1 MSFFGL
7 NVIGSAVEAF
17 QQAANTTSDNIANV
31 NTPGAS
37 RQVVNLREAAP
48 IVGSPGY
55 ASWSGPGTKGDG
67 VIVDSITRIHQDS
80 YDSLFRGA
88 SASQNYFDVQQ
99 QQLAAIQSS
108 FGEPANGVNKAF
120 TDLQTAISQLASNPA
135 GMSERQGVISAA
147 QAFVTAL
154 NRVGSAIQSA
164 KATVTGQAATTVD
177 QANALIDKIAAL
189 NGQIR
194 ASKAVGDNPNTY
206 QDQRDLYVDQLSK
219 LLSTQTAVQ
228 ANGSALV
235 TVGGRALVNDT
246 QAYHLASPVVGTDA
260 SGNATLVI
268 GLQGDPNP
276 SNPVPVALGSGQ
288 LAGYADVY
296 NKNLTPYGRKLDAFA
311 NAAATEID
319 RVTTAG
325 YDRNGN
331 AGIALL
337 QPVIAGQ
344 TITAGNIQVGIMDP
358 AQMTAALASTAA
370 GSLTAGMNAA
380 NATVD
385 TAGALV
391 GNAKLAH
398 PGAAG
403 PPTTGTLTVLVDNA
417 AQTFAYDFSGGA
429 NAGSVDA
436 FVANFNAGQFGVSA
450 KFDAVAQKIV
460 FARDPNNTGAAHR
473 ALQGNNATTPD
484 FTITDSNAAAGGSQ
498 GTPTRSLLEMFG
510 ATAVSGVKQDASN
523 AFGAVDN
530 GAANAL
536 LKLFAKN
543 VGAPA
548 LQTTAGNLAAT
559 VPGAVTV
566 TGASPQAF
574 AQIDVG
580 QLLTIDAGTANSE
593 NVVVTA
599 LNRATGTITFTAT
612 KPHGIGFAVAT
623 TPAQTLGAYYGGLV
637 GQLGTDTANAITG
650 NGAQTK
656 LAANIDKVRQG
667 IAGINLDEE
676 TQNLIRYQ
684 NSYQAAARTMNVLDS
699 LLQTA
704 IGLLK

>member
-7 NVIGSAVEAF
+7 NVIGSAVDAF
-17 QQAANTTSDNIANV
+17 QQAADTTSNNIANV

-37 RQVVNLREAAP
+37 RQVVNLSEAAP
-48 IVGSPGY
+48 ITGSPGY
-55 ASWSGPGTKGDG
+55 ATWSGPGTKGDG
-67 VIVDSITRIHQDS
+67 VLVDSITRIHMDS

-88 SASQNYFDVQQ
+88 SASQSYFDVQQ
-99 QQLAAIQSS
+99 QQLSAIQSS
-108 FGEPANGVNKAF
+108 FGEPSNGVNKAF
-120 TDLQTAISQLASNPA
+120 TDLQTAISQLASNP
-135 GMSERQGVISAA
+135 GGTSERQGVISAS
-147 QAFVTAL
+147 QAFVSAL
-154 NRVGSAIQSA
+154 NRVGSAIQTSQS
-164 KATVTGQAATTVD
+164 TVLGQAANVVT

-219 LLSTQTAVQ
+219 LLSTQTAIQ

-288 LAGYADVY
+288 LAGYVDVY
-296 NKNLTPYGRKLDAFA
+296 NKNLTPYGRQLDAFA
-311 NAAATEID
+311 NAAATEIN
-319 RVTTAG
+319 RVTQAG

-331 AGIALL
+331 PGIALL
-337 QPVIAGQ
+337 QPVIASQ
-344 TITAGNIQVGIMDP
+344 AITASNIQVGITDP
-358 AQMTAALASTAA
+358 AQMAAALASTAA

-380 NATVD
+380 NMTID
-385 TAGALV
+385 TASALV
-391 GNAKLAH
+391 GNVNLAH

-403 PPTTGTLTVLVDNA
+403 PPTTGSLTVLVDGA
-417 AQTFAYDFSGGA
+417 AQTFNYDFSAGN
-429 NAGSVDA
+429 NAASVDA
-436 FVANFNAGQFGVSA
+436 FVTNFNAAQLGVSA

-460 FARDPNNTGAAHR
+460 FARDPNNTGPAHR
-473 ALQGNNATTPD
+473 ALQGANPTTPD

-498 GTPTRSLLEMFG
+498 GTPTRSLLEMLG
-510 ATAVSGVKQDASN
+510 ATAISGVKQDASN
-523 AFGAVDN
+523 AFGAGDN

-536 LKLFAKN
+536 LKLFTKN

-566 TGASPQAF
+566 PGASLQAF
-574 AQIDVG
+574 AQVDVG
-580 QLLTIDAGTANSE
+580 QLLTIDAGTANQE
-593 NVVVTA
+593 NVVVSA
-599 LNRATGTITFTAT
+599 VNRVTGTITFTAANA
-612 KPHGIGFAVAT
+612 HGINFSVAT
-623 TPAQTLGAYYGGLV
+623 APAQTLGAYYGGLV
-637 GQLGTDTANAITG
+637 GRLGTDTANAITG
-650 NGAQTK
+650 NGAQTQ
-656 LAANIDKVRQG
+656 LAAGIDKVRQG

-684 NSYQAAARTMNVLDS
+684 NSYQAAARTMNVLDT